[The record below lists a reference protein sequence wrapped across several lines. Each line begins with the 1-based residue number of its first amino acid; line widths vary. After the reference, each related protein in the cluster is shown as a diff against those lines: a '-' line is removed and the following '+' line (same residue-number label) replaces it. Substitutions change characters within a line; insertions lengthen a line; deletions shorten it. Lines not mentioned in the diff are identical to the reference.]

1 MSRPEAFPDLLS
13 AATRANPYPLYA
25 RLRREAPVHV
35 DSDHGHWLISRYE
48 DVTRVL
54 KAPDAF
60 STIGVASF
68 ERSLLGND
76 PPRHTVVRRALE
88 RYLDLR
94 EPTRWESRF
103 RSLVRRAFEASPRGH
118 EIDVVATMASVLPF
132 QIVLDVVGGVDADPG
147 AIRQWAHA
155 MVEESPFDSERLAT
169 LRASFLSFVRD
180 HVDRVLK
187 GEVNS
192 PWQVA
197 LARELGEPALA
208 DVVGLLLVAGTE
220 TTANLIGMLVLLLT
234 SQPGLLERCRT
245 RAELIP
251 GVIEETLRLESPV
264 QWTRRVARRSV
275 SLAGCEIPAGAQVL
289 ALIGSANRDEAKF
302 ARADV
307 FDLARPATG
316 HIAFGYGPHFCLG
329 SQLAR
334 MEGRV
339 FLQELASNWTT
350 VQRADDAPLEW
361 LPAPQIRGLR
371 RLTVVPG

>member
-1 MSRPEAFPDLLS
+1 
-13 AATRANPYPLYA
+13 
-25 RLRREAPVHV
+25 
-35 DSDHGHWLISRYE
+35 
-48 DVTRVL
+48 
-54 KAPDAF
+54 
-60 STIGVASF
+60 
-68 ERSLLGND
+68 
-76 PPRHTVVRRALE
+76 
-88 RYLDLR
+88 
-94 EPTRWESRF
+94 
-103 RSLVRRAFEASPRGH
+103 
-118 EIDVVATMASVLPF
+118 MASVLPF

-220 TTANLIGMLVLLLT
+220 TTANLIGMLVLMLT
-234 SQPGLLERCRT
+234 SQPGLLEQCRT
-245 RAELIP
+245 RAELVP
-251 GVIEETLRLESPV
+251 AVIEETLRLESPV

-275 SLAGCEIPAGAQVL
+275 ILASREIAAGTQVI

-316 HIAFGYGPHFCLG
+316 HIAFGYGPHFCFG
-329 SQLAR
+329 AQLAR

-339 FLQELASNWTT
+339 FLQELVSAWTT
-350 VQRADDAPLEW
+350 VRRADDAPLEW
-361 LPAPQIRGLR
+361 LTAPQIRGLR
-371 RLTVVPG
+371 RLAVVPA